1 MIKKQTVFVVLLAV
15 FVCAVL
21 LFSEYFGTKAINLF
35 AMDTYCEIEIKGKR
49 KHLENLTEIIDFYDE
64 KYDVYDEESMIFDAN
79 KNGEINDKE
88 TVELVKTLLSYNKK
102 TDGAY
107 DFSMKKQSDLW
118 GFSKQKLN
126 IPEEINFESFGAD
139 KVIATE
145 NEVKLEGVE
154 LDFGGVMKG
163 YVTDKMAEY
172 LTKNKIKEAVLNL
185 GGNVYAKGSHKIGI
199 QDPEEKDVLCSVE
212 VTDKAVVT
220 AGVYQRFLT
229 DENGRKYHHIL
240 NPKTGYPANSGLIS
254 VSIIGKSATECD
266 VLATAFL
273 VLGIDKSMEIS
284 ENFED
289 IEIIFITDDCI
300 YYTDGLEEKIEF
312 LKETKHEVIK

>member
-1 MIKKQTVFVVLLAV
+1 MIKKRTALVVLLAV

-21 LFSEYFGTKAINLF
+21 LFSEYFGTKSINLF
-35 AMDTYCEIEIKGKR
+35 AMDTYCEIEIKGNR

-64 KYDVYDEESMIFDAN
+64 KYDVYDEDSMIFDAN
-79 KNGEINDKE
+79 KNGKINDKE
-88 TVELVKTLLSYNKK
+88 TIKLVKTLLLYNQK

-107 DFSMKKQSDLW
+107 DFSMKKLSDLW
-118 GFSKQKLN
+118 GFSNQKLN
-126 IPEEINFESFGAD
+126 IPEEIDFESFGVD
-139 KVIATE
+139 KLDLTE
-145 NEVKLEGVE
+145 NQVELNGVE

-172 LTKNKIKEAVLNL
+172 LFQNQIDKAVLNL
-185 GGNVYAKGSHKIGI
+185 GGNVYAKGTHKIGI

-212 VTDKAVVT
+212 VSDKAVVT
-220 AGVYQRFLT
+220 AGVYQRFLS
-229 DENGRKYHHIL
+229 DENGNKYHHIL
-240 NPKTGYPANSGLIS
+240 NPKTGYPANSGLVS
-254 VSIIGKSATECD
+254 VSVIGKSATECD

-273 VLGIDKSMEIS
+273 VLGIDRSMEIS
-284 ENFED
+284 ENFKD

-300 YYTDGLEEKIEF
+300 YYTGGLEEKIEF